1 MELGQLETF
10 LTIAREKSF
19 SRAAER
25 LFRTQPA
32 ISLALKRLEEELGEL
47 LVDRTTKGGT
57 LTDAG
62 ETLLPLAR
70 RMLDL
75 RQQITDTFGTLKGLQ
90 QGRLNIGANESMSEF
105 LLPRMLLAYQRAY
118 PDIKLQAYRQ
128 SSERIPSEI
137 LEHRLDVGFVSY
149 DPHHPELRSEVVY
162 RDQMVLVVPP
172 GHRLS
177 GRRSI
182 DLKVLGDETFI
193 AHNALT
199 PTRAAIIELFAK
211 CGTPLRMTMELGT
224 LSTIQ
229 DFVAQGAGVAILP
242 HLTVAG
248 AVAEGRLVEVPV
260 RQLKVEKLIRMVHRR
275 EEALSHAAKAFI
287 QLVKTSDFTT
297 PALTPRGKS
306 SRRSRP

>member
-10 LTIAREKSF
+10 VTIAREKSF

-32 ISLALKRLEEELGEL
+32 VSLALKRLEEELGEV

-62 ETLLPLAR
+62 ETLLPLAQ
-70 RMLDL
+70 RMLEL
-75 RQQITDTFGTLKGLQ
+75 RQQVVDTFGILKGLH
-90 QGRLNIGANESMSEF
+90 QGRISIGANESMSEF
-105 LLPRMLLAYQRAY
+105 LLPRLLLAYQRAH
-118 PDIKLQAYRQ
+118 PDIKVQAYRL

-149 DPHHPELRSEVVY
+149 DPLHPELRSEVVH
-162 RDQMVLVVPP
+162 RDHMVLVVPP
-172 GHRLS
+172 GHRLA
-177 GRRSI
+177 RRRAV
-182 DLKVLGDETFI
+182 DLRVLGDETFI
-193 AHNALT
+193 THNALT
-199 PTRAAIIELFAK
+199 PTRAATADLFARQ
-211 CGTPLRMTMELGT
+211 GTPMRVTMELGT

-242 HLTVAG
+242 RLTVAQ
-248 AVAEGRLVEVPV
+248 AIAAGRLVEVPV
-260 RQLKVEKLIRMVHRR
+260 RQLRIEKVIRLVTRR

-287 QLVKTSDFTT
+287 RLVRAQDFNAVA
-297 PALTPRGKS
+297 PEL
-306 SRRSRP
+306 RSRPPRRSPS

>member
-10 LTIAREKSF
+10 ITIAREKSF

-32 ISLALKRLEEELGEL
+32 ISLALKRLEEELGEV

-75 RQQITDTFGTLKGLQ
+75 RQQIVDTFGTLKGLH
-90 QGRLNIGANESMSEF
+90 QGRLSIGANESMSEF
-105 LLPRMLLAYQRAY
+105 LLPRMLLAYQRVC

-137 LEHRLDVGFVSY
+137 IERRLDIGFVSY
-149 DPHHPELRSEVVY
+149 DPLHPELKSEVVY
-162 RDQMVLVVPP
+162 RDHMVLVVPP

-182 DLKVLGDETFI
+182 DLKLLGDETFI

-199 PTRAAIIELFAK
+199 PTRAAIIDLFAK
-211 CGTPLRMTMELGT
+211 CETPLRMTMELGT

-242 HLTVAG
+242 HMTVAAAIAG
-248 AVAEGRLVEVPV
+248 GRLVEVPV

-287 QLVKTSDFTT
+287 HLVRTTDFTA
-297 PALTPRGKS
+297 PAPPPRSKPI
-306 SRRSRP
+306 RRSQP